1 MSNRWVG
8 LGLLCLTLAV
18 IFVAYQTHLPMEIDL
33 GLAGANPLVEGFS
46 FREDGPDGRFRW
58 SGEQA
63 ALFFRGIGN
72 QAGFLHLRLDSPTGH
87 FLVQLNGRQVPFE
100 SLPGG
105 AGQQVALAVNR
116 DQVGPAGDL
125 VVGLETDTFSAPPDV
140 RNLGL
145 QMVSAV
151 FEPQAGLVIPAP
163 RTVLLIVLD
172 LTLLLGIVRAWS
184 GSWRIAWAVG
194 LLALFAV
201 GWGLACRRVET
212 AWIVRVVFWL
222 QCLVILLA
230 LAWAWVLRRFY
241 PIQPRT
247 LRWLGLALLFA
258 LAVRMPL
265 AAMPGFITDVQDYVV
280 WSYKLTHWGLGSAY
294 VVVDGL
300 WIADYPPVLLYVFQ
314 AVGRVYQALFAP
326 DFLYPVS
333 AGDPALRAVTA
344 NAALLA
350 DPVHRTLLRMPAV
363 LADLLTGS
371 LVFVLARSNT
381 TERSAWLISISYL
394 FNPAVLYNSGLYGQ
408 TDAVHTLLV
417 VLSLALVEVARA
429 GWGFFA
435 LAVAGLTKPQALVFG
450 PLALLRTFQRQ
461 RWSGLVRAGT
471 GGLLGLVAVMVPMAA
486 SGALSGAVAQLRST
500 VGHHAVLSANAH
512 NLWWLVMGGKIGI
525 EDTALSLGGVSYRA
539 VGLLLL
545 AAAYGLA
552 LATLLRKPSGDSW
565 SWMSAAY
572 VAFAFFVLPT
582 EIHENYGF
590 AVLALLAIAMAT
602 QRCAIGLYL
611 VLSVTSVVN
620 YALHDPQFF
629 HWLSLSAPDV
639 QLAGWRILNSA
650 INVLALVVWTLWLL
664 VQTIRHWGEDGGLL
678 PDLA

>member
-8 LGLLCLTLAV
+8 VGLLCLTLAV
-18 IFVAYQTHLPMEIDL
+18 ICVAYQTRLPMKIDL
-33 GLAGANPLVEGFS
+33 GLASANPLVEGFS
-46 FREDGPDGRFRW
+46 FREDGPGGRFRW
-58 SGEQA
+58 SGGQA
-63 ALFFRGIGN
+63 ALFFRGIGS
-72 QAGFLHLRLDSPTGH
+72 QAGLLHLRLDSPTGQL
-87 FLVQLNGRQVPFE
+87 LVRLNGRQVPFK

-105 AGQQVALAVNR
+105 TGQQVAFAVSR
-116 DQVGPAGDL
+116 DQVGLAGDL
-125 VVGLETDTFSAPPDV
+125 VVSLETETFSAPPDG
-140 RNLGL
+140 RKLGI

-163 RTVLLIVLD
+163 WTVFFMVLD
-172 LTLLLGIVRAWS
+172 LTLLVGIVRAWS
-184 GSWRIAWAVG
+184 GSWKITWAVG
-194 LLALFAV
+194 LLALFVV
-201 GWGLACRRVET
+201 GWGLAYRRLET
-212 AWIVRVVFWL
+212 AWIVRVAFWL
-222 QCLVILLA
+222 QCSVVLLA
-230 LAWAWVLRRFY
+230 LAWVWLLRRFY
-241 PIQPRT
+241 PIQTRA
-247 LRWLGLALLFA
+247 LRWLGLSLLLALV
-258 LAVRMPL
+258 VRLPL
-265 AAMPGFITDVQDYVV
+265 VATPGFITDVQDYVI
-280 WSYKLTHWGLGSAY
+280 WSYKLTHYGLGSAY

-300 WIADYPPVLLYVFQ
+300 WIADYPPGLLYVFQ

-333 AGDPALRAVTA
+333 AGEPALRAVTT

-371 LVFVLARSNT
+371 LVFVLARSKT
-381 TERSAWLISISYL
+381 TERNAWLVSISYL

-417 VLSLALVEVARA
+417 VLALAMVEVARA

-450 PLALLRTFQRQ
+450 PLALFRAFQRQ
-461 RWSGLVRAGT
+461 RWRGLVRAGT
-471 GGLLGLVAVMVPMAA
+471 GGLLGLVAVMAPMVA

-539 VGLLLL
+539 AGLLLL

-552 LATLLRKPSGDSW
+552 LAGLLRKPSSE
-565 SWMSAAY
+565 SWMAAAY

-590 AVLALLAIAMAT
+590 AVLALLAIAIAT
-602 QRCAIGLYL
+602 QKCAIGLYL
-611 VLSVTSVVN
+611 VLTLTSVVN

-629 HWLSLSAPDV
+629 QWLGLSAPDV